1 MPRKKSPT
9 LADSELR
16 LMEVL
21 WQRGPSTVA
30 EVLASLPPETHLAFN
45 SVQTTLRI
53 LEQKGYVRHTEAG
66 RAFVYH
72 PLVDRAQ
79 ASRSAVDAL
88 VARFFRNSTAEL
100 ALSLVESEQLDAAT
114 RRLLAEKLAEIDAAE

>member
-1 MPRKKSPT
+1 MPRKKSTT

-16 LMEVL
+16 LMEIL
-21 WQRGPSTVA
+21 WTRGGSTVA
-30 EVLASLPPETHLAFN
+30 EVLAALPPDTHLAFN

-53 LEQKGYVRHTEAG
+53 LEQKGYVKHTEAG

-72 PLVDRAQ
+72 PIIDRAQ

-88 VARFFRNSTAEL
+88 LSRFFAGSPAQL
-100 ALSLVESEQLDAAT
+100 ALTLVENTNLDAT
-114 RRLLAEKLAEIDAAE
+114 TRRRLLNKLAEIDVAE

>member
-1 MPRKKSPT
+1 MPRKKSTT

-16 LMEVL
+16 LMEIL
-21 WQRGPSTVA
+21 WSRGSSTVA
-30 EVLASLPPETHLAFN
+30 EVLAALPSELQLAFN

-72 PLVDRAQ
+72 PIVDRAQ
-79 ASRSAVDAL
+79 ASRSAVEAL
-88 VARFFRNSTAEL
+88 LARFFENSPAEL
-100 ALSLVESEQLDAAT
+100 ALNLFENTQLDAET
-114 RRLLAEKLAEIDAAE
+114 RHKLLARLAELEVG

>member
-1 MPRKKSPT
+1 
-9 LADSELR
+9 
-16 LMEVL
+16 MEVL
-21 WQRGPSTVA
+21 WRRGPSTVA

-88 VARFFRNSTAEL
+88 VARFFRNSRAEL
-100 ALSLVESEQLDAAT
+100 ALSLVDNEQLDAPT
-114 RRLLAEKLAEIDAAE
+114 RRLLAEKLAELDAAE

>member
-1 MPRKKSPT
+1 MPRKKSTT

-21 WQRGPSTVA
+21 WSRGPSTVA
-30 EVLASLPPETHLAFN
+30 EVLAALPSDTHLAFN

-53 LEQKGYVRHTEAG
+53 LEQKTYVRHTEAG

-72 PLVDRAQ
+72 PVVDRAQ

-88 VARFFRNSTAEL
+88 LARFFENSPGEL
-100 ALSLVESEQLDAAT
+100 ALSLVETTKLDAET
-114 RRLLAEKLAEIDAAE
+114 RRRLLVKLAESPEVE

>member
-21 WQRGPSTVA
+21 WRRGPSTVA

-100 ALSLVESEQLDAAT
+100 ALSLVENEQLDAAT

>member
-16 LMEVL
+16 LMEIL
-21 WQRGPSTVA
+21 WNRGPSTVA
-30 EVLASLPPETHLAFN
+30 EVLAALPLETHLAFN

-53 LEQKGYVRHTEAG
+53 LEHKGYVRHSEAG

-88 VARFFRNSTAEL
+88 LVRFFRNSAGEL
-100 ALSLVESEQLDAAT
+100 ALSLVENERLDAAT
-114 RRLLAEKLAEIDAAE
+114 RRRLAEKLAELGAGE

>member
-1 MPRKKSPT
+1 MPRKKSTT

-16 LMEVL
+16 LMEIL
-21 WQRGPSTVA
+21 WSRGASTVA
-30 EVLASLPPETHLAFN
+30 EVLAGLPQETPLAFN

-53 LEQKGYVRHTEAG
+53 LEQKGYVKHTESG

-72 PLVDRAQ
+72 AVVDRAQ

-88 VARFFRNSTAEL
+88 LARFFKNSPGEL
-100 ALSLVESEQLDAAT
+100 ALNLVESQHLDAST
-114 RRLLAEKLAEIDAAE
+114 RARLAAALTEVAETE

>member
-1 MPRKKSPT
+1 MPRKKSTT

-16 LMEVL
+16 LMEIL
-21 WQRGPSTVA
+21 WNRGGSTVA
-30 EVLASLPPETHLAFN
+30 EVLGALPHDTHLAFN

-72 PLVDRAQ
+72 AVVDRAQ

-88 VARFFRNSTAEL
+88 LARFFANSPGEL
-100 ALSLVESEQLDAAT
+100 ALNLVENTKLDPQT
-114 RRLLAEKLAEIDAAE
+114 RRRLLSKLAEFAEAE

>member
-1 MPRKKSPT
+1 MPRKKSTT

-16 LMEVL
+16 LMEIL
-21 WQRGPSTVA
+21 WSRGSSTVA
-30 EVLASLPPETHLAFN
+30 EVLAALPSELQLAFN

-72 PLVDRAQ
+72 AVVDRAQ
-79 ASRSAVDAL
+79 ASRSAVEAL
-88 VARFFRNSTAEL
+88 LARFFENSPAEL
-100 ALSLVESEQLDAAT
+100 ALNLVENTKLDAET
-114 RRLLAEKLAEIDAAE
+114 RHKLLARLEELEAT

>member
-21 WQRGPSTVA
+21 WERGPSTVA
-30 EVLASLPPETHLAFN
+30 EVLASLPPDTHLAFN

-72 PLVDRAQ
+72 TLVDRAQ

-100 ALSLVESEQLDAAT
+100 ALSLVENEQLDAAT
-114 RRLLAEKLAEIDAAE
+114 RRLLADKLAEIDAAE

>member
-1 MPRKKSPT
+1 MPRKKSST

-16 LMEVL
+16 LMQVL

-30 EVLASLPPETHLAFN
+30 EVLGSLPPETHLAFN

-100 ALSLVESEQLDAAT
+100 ALSLVENEQLDAAT
-114 RRLLAEKLAEIDAAE
+114 RRLLAEKLAEIDDSE

>member
-1 MPRKKSPT
+1 
-9 LADSELR
+9 
-16 LMEVL
+16 MEVL
-21 WQRGPSTVA
+21 WRRGPSTVA

-100 ALSLVESEQLDAAT
+100 ALSLVENEQLDAAT

>member
-1 MPRKKSPT
+1 MPRKKSTT

-16 LMEVL
+16 LMEIL
-21 WQRGPSTVA
+21 WSRGSSTVA
-30 EVLASLPPETHLAFN
+30 EVLAALPPELQLAFN

-72 PLVDRAQ
+72 AVVDRAQ
-79 ASRSAVDAL
+79 ASRSAVEAL
-88 VARFFRNSTAEL
+88 LARFFENSPAEL
-100 ALSLVESEQLDAAT
+100 ALNLVENTKLDAET
-114 RRLLAEKLAEIDAAE
+114 RHKLLARLEELEPT

>member
-1 MPRKKSPT
+1 MPRKKSTT

-16 LMEVL
+16 LMEIL
-21 WQRGPSTVA
+21 WTRGSSTVA
-30 EVLASLPPETHLAFN
+30 EVLAALSPDTHLAFN

-72 PLVDRAQ
+72 AIVDRAQ
-79 ASRSAVDAL
+79 ASRSAVEAL
-88 VARFFRNSTAEL
+88 LARFFENSPAEL
-100 ALSLVESEQLDAAT
+100 ALNLVENTKLDGQAR
-114 RRLLAEKLAEIDAAE
+114 RRLLSKLAEIDEPE

>member
-114 RRLLAEKLAEIDAAE
+114 RRLLAEKLAEIDAGE